1 MNSQPD
7 LSSRLAID
15 TQGVDQLRQS
25 SKKNSAQSVKAVA
38 QQFEALFMNS
48 VMKSMR
54 DASTQ
59 EGGVFDNQQ
68 SKMFTGMLDQQL
80 SQNMAKR
87 GVGLADVLIRQLSPH
102 GVVSPEEAAKN
113 PITKFNG
120 DASKAAS
127 PTLIDT
133 ANNPAINSAN
143 KSAIN
148 SANKSVNSSVNNVA
162 KSPLNTSLISSLNKT
177 ATSAQNKLNNDAFS
191 MESKPAATAL
201 SPARA
206 KLLADLQAMSDM
218 DANFRADSPNKSDD
232 ISGLS
237 QLGNF
242 SPAALS
248 QYLDKIS
255 PKASNKVQDGK
266 VLNIDDG
273 RPNLRKGINV
283 NAVNVSSVTG
293 SRQPAHVRE
302 FQTKLAAQAD
312 EASRTTGIPAK
323 FLLGQAALE
332 SGWGKREIKTADG
345 KPSHNLFGIKAGPSW
360 KGKVVETMTTEYVNG
375 VPQARREK
383 FRAYD
388 SYTEAFRD
396 YGRLLSKNPRY
407 ENVIANA
414 QDASSFARGLQRA
427 GYATDPNYAA
437 KLTRI
442 INNSLS

>member
-7 LSSRLAID
+7 FSSRLAID
-15 TQGVDQLRQS
+15 TKGVDQLRQS
-25 SKKNSAQSVKAVA
+25 SKQNASQSVKAVA
-38 QQFEALFMNS
+38 QQFESLFMNS

-54 DASTQ
+54 EASAQ

-87 GVGLADVLIRQLSPH
+87 GVGLADVLIRQLSPK
-102 GVVSPEEAAKN
+102 GVVSPEEASKNALAKLGSE
-113 PITKFNG
+113 TSNG
-120 DASKAAS
+120 TSSALNSTGHNVASNTLKNSFESVNKPALN
-127 PTLIDT
+127 PTLIH
-133 ANNPAINSAN
+133 
-143 KSAIN
+143 
-148 SANKSVNSSVNNVA
+148 
-162 KSPLNTSLISSLNKT
+162 SLNKS
-177 ATSAQNKLNNDAFS
+177 SASSPSKIGHEAFDADHRS
-191 MESKPAATAL
+191 LSAI
-201 SPARA
+201 SPAKA
-206 KLLADLQAMSDM
+206 KLLADLQAMSEM
-218 DANFRADSPNKSDD
+218 DANFRADSPSKSDD

-248 QYLDKIS
+248 KYLDNIS
-255 PKASNKVQDGK
+255 PKASNKAQDGK
-266 VLNIDDG
+266 MLAIDDV
-273 RPNLRKGINV
+273 RPKLRNGIDV

-293 SRQPAHVRE
+293 SRRPAHVRE
-302 FQTKLAAQAD
+302 FQTKLAAQAE

-345 KPSHNLFGIKAGPSW
+345 KASHNLFGIKAGPSW
-360 KGKVVETMTTEYVNG
+360 KGKVVEAVTTEYING
-375 VPQARREK
+375 TPQLRREK